1 MYSTSL
7 YFGSSGLTCRKSVHV
22 ADTQSALVFSSNV
35 RIVDSRGA
43 SQSNA
48 NIRLNNNAIFIS
60 IIISYQQHK
69 EENMEYRVQSRV
81 TCHCVKLIVSPTVM
95 QIIHYTCTLWK
106 SKPYSQQTKYVLLC
120 SPLSSSSSSSSLS
133 PWQPP
138 HHHIMMFFQSYTDK
152 T

>member
-22 ADTQSALVFSSNV
+22 ADTQSAPVFSSNV

-69 EENMEYRVQSRV
+69 EENMVPWSIEFRVESRV
-81 TCHCVKLIVSPTVM
+81 IVSN
-95 QIIHYTCTLWK
+95 
-106 SKPYSQQTKYVLLC
+106 LLC
-120 SPLSSSSSSSSLS
+120 HRL
-133 PWQPP
+133 
-138 HHHIMMFFQSYTDK
+138 
-152 T
+152 